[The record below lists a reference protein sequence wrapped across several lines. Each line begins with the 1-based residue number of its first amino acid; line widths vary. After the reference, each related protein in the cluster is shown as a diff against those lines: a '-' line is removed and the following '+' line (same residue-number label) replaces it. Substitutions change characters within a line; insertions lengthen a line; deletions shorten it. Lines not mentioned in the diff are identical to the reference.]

1 MRLLQTEADI
11 TRYWRAVRKTL
22 EVPSAQLSF
31 VAIDERGVAQPQLTT
46 IDGLAPMPQQ
56 HVIDEIVDVLAAV
69 NHRLVPRGS
78 VAVLWTRPGRGPM
91 RPEESAWLRLLDDEL
106 RRRGVAAWPP
116 HYANDAYLRVVLAD
130 DLAA

>member
-1 MRLLQTEADI
+1 MRLLQTESDI
-11 TRYWRAVRKTL
+11 TRYWRAVRETL

-31 VAIDERGVAQPQLTT
+31 LAIDERGVAQPQLTT
-46 IDGLAPMPQQ
+46 IDGLPPEPRQRD
-56 HVIDEIVDVLAAV
+56 VDEIVDVLAAI
-69 NHRLVPRGS
+69 NQQLVPRGS
-78 VAVLWTRPGRGPM
+78 IAVLWTRPGRGPM
-91 RPEESAWLRLLDDEL
+91 RSGESTWLRMLDDEL